1 MHNTSLP
8 VQHGIQANLAQILHQ
23 LLQVFLVGLT
33 IGMTRTVVP
42 GLAETEFGLGGQ
54 QFFLL
59 TTFVVVFGAVKSVM
73 NLFAGRFSDRFG
85 RKRVLVAGWVAALPI
100 PLLLLYAPNWGWVV
114 AATALLGVNQGLCWS
129 MTLNSKLDM
138 THLSQKG
145 LVNGMNEFSGYAA
158 VALAGVV
165 TAWLVDIH
173 GARQGLFLFGSVV
186 ILAGLVLAILM
197 VKETRPWALA
207 HVKETPPGLEETPPN
222 LPLSGEEQDAS
233 ATAVQERPSPDK
245 GRPGG
250 VSSPSLGQAFLYA
263 SWQNRSLLALNQ
275 AGLVEKFTDALV
287 WIILP
292 VWFVSQHLTLV
303 QGSSII
309 GVYALV
315 WGASQLITGPASDRF
330 GRKPLIVGGMWLC
343 GIGVLLLVLS
353 HSVWLWT
360 LEAGLIGFGMAMLYP
375 TLGAAVADVSPPAQ
389 RGTLLG
395 VYRFWRDFGY
405 AVGALAMGLLAQWAQ
420 ALDVTFWLVGGA
432 MLLSGGWVA
441 LAFNRG

>member
-1 MHNTSLP
+1 MAMRILQVFLP
-8 VQHGIQANLAQILHQ
+8 QVFSMPQLQHGIHANLAQILHQ

-85 RKRVLVAGWVAALPI
+85 RKRVLVAGWIAALPI

-114 AATALLGVNQGLCWS
+114 AATALLGINQGLCWS

-138 THLSQKG
+138 TNLNQKG

-165 TAWLVDIH
+165 TAWLVEVY
-173 GARQGLFLFGSVV
+173 GARLGLFLFGTTV
-186 ILAGLVLAILM
+186 IVLGLLLAVLVI
-197 VKETRPWALA
+197 KETRPWALA
-207 HVKETPPGLEETPPN
+207 HIQGIKPAP
-222 LPLSGEEQDAS
+222 A
-233 ATAVQERPSPDK
+233 
-245 GRPGG
+245 
-250 VSSPSLGQAFLYA
+250 PSLGQAFWYA
-263 SWQNRSLLALNQ
+263 SWQNRNLLALNQ

-292 VWFVSQHLTLV
+292 VWFVSQNLTLV

-315 WGASQLITGPASDRF
+315 WGASQLITGSASDRF

-343 GIGVLLLVLS
+343 GIGVLLLVLT
-353 HSVWLWT
+353 HTVWLWT

-389 RGTLLG
+389 RSTLLG

-405 AVGALAMGLLAQWAQ
+405 AVGALSMGLLAQWTQ
-420 ALDVTFWLVGGA
+420 GLDVTFWLVGVA
-432 MLLSGGWVA
+432 MLLSGAWVA
-441 LAFNRG
+441 LTFNKE

>member
-1 MHNTSLP
+1 MPLHSTLHP
-8 VQHGIQANLAQILHQ
+8 VQHGIRANIAQVLHQ

-85 RKRVLVAGWVAALPI
+85 RKRVLIAGWVAALPI

-114 AATALLGVNQGLCWS
+114 AATALLGINQGLCWS

-138 THLSQKG
+138 THLNQKG
-145 LVNGMNEFSGYAA
+145 LVNGINEFSGYAA

-165 TAWLVDIH
+165 TAWLVEVY
-173 GARQGLFLFGSVV
+173 GARLGLFLFGSVV
-186 ILAGLVLAILM
+186 ILSGLILAILM

-207 HVKETPPGLEETPPN
+207 H
-222 LPLSGEEQDAS
+222 AS
-233 ATAVQERPSPDK
+233 ASLSAGTNTQGIKPAPA
-245 GRPGG
+245 
-250 VSSPSLGQAFLYA
+250 PSLKQAFWYA
-263 SWQNRSLLALNQ
+263 SWQNRNLLALNQ

-292 VWFVSQHLTLV
+292 VWFVAQNLTLV

-343 GIGVLLLVLS
+343 GIGVLLLVLT
-353 HSVWLWT
+353 HTVWLWT

-389 RGTLLG
+389 RSTLLG

-405 AVGALAMGLLAQWAQ
+405 AVGALCMGLLAQWAQ
-420 ALDVTFWLVGGA
+420 GLNVTFWLVGVA
-432 MLLSGGWVA
+432 MLLSGAWVA
-441 LAFNRG
+441 LTFNKE

>member
-1 MHNTSLP
+1 MQQASAL
-8 VQHGIQANLAQILHQ
+8 QHGIRVNLAQILQQ

-33 IGMTRTVVP
+33 IGMTRTVIP
-42 GLAETEFGLGGQ
+42 GLAETEFGLGDQ

-59 TTFVVVFGAVKSVM
+59 TTFVVVFGAVKALM

-85 RKRVLVAGWVAALPI
+85 RKKVLIAGWLFAIPI
-100 PLLLLYAPNWGWVV
+100 PFLLLYAPDWSWVV
-114 AATALLGVNQGLCWS
+114 MATALLGVNQGLCWS

-138 THLSQKG
+138 TQLTQKG
-145 LVNGMNEFSGYAA
+145 LVNGLNEFSGYAA
-158 VALAGVV
+158 VAIAGIV
-165 TAWLVDIH
+165 TASLVDVY
-173 GARQGLFLFGSVV
+173 GAREGLFAFGSVV
-186 ILAGLVLAILM
+186 IVLGLLLAVVT

-207 HVKETPPGLEETPPN
+207 H
-222 LPLSGEEQDAS
+222 AS
-233 ATAVQERPSPDK
+233 SKTQQA
-245 GRPGG
+245 
-250 VSSPSLGQAFLYA
+250 PSLSLGAAFWYA

-292 VWFVSQHLTLV
+292 VWFVSQELSLV
-303 QGSSII
+303 EGSSLI

-343 GIGVLLLVLS
+343 GIGVLLLLFT

-360 LEAGLIGFGMAMLYP
+360 LEAALIGFGMAMLYP
-375 TLGAAVADVSPPAQ
+375 TLGAAVADISPPEQ

-405 AVGALAMGLLAQWAQ
+405 AVGALSMGLLAQWAQ
-420 ALDVTFWLVGGA
+420 GLDATFWLVGIA
-432 MLLSGGWVA
+432 MLLSGAWV
-441 LAFNRG
+441 LLGVDKE

>member
-1 MHNTSLP
+1 MILTKIRKMVFMPPHSTSLP
-8 VQHGIQANLAQILHQ
+8 LQHGIRANLAQVLHQ

-59 TTFVVVFGAVKSVM
+59 TTFVVTFGAVKSVM

-85 RKRVLVAGWVAALPI
+85 RKRVLVAGWITALPI

-165 TAWLVDIH
+165 TAWLVEVY
-173 GARQGLFLFGSVV
+173 GARQGLALFGTIV
-186 ILAGLVLAILM
+186 ILSGLILAVLMI
-197 VKETRPWALA
+197 KETRPWAVA
-207 HVKETPPGLEETPPN
+207 HTPAT
-222 LPLSGEEQDAS
+222 S
-233 ATAVQERPSPDK
+233 ATPAPPL
-245 GRPGG
+245 
-250 VSSPSLGQAFLYA
+250 SLGQAFLYA
-263 SWQNRSLLALNQ
+263 SWQNRNLLALNQ

-303 QGSSII
+303 QSSSII

-330 GRKPLIVGGMWLC
+330 GRKPLIAGGMWLC
-343 GIGVLLLVLS
+343 GIGVLLLVFT

-360 LEAGLIGFGMAMLYP
+360 LEAGIIGFGMAMLYP

-405 AVGALAMGLLAQWAQ
+405 AVGALCMGLLAQWAQ
-420 ALDVTFWLVGGA
+420 ALDVTFWLVGVA
-432 MLLSGGWVA
+432 MLLSSVWVA
-441 LAFNRG
+441 LALNKG

>member
-1 MHNTSLP
+1 MPQL
-8 VQHGIQANLAQILHQ
+8 QHGIHANLAQILHQ

-85 RKRVLVAGWVAALPI
+85 RKRVLITGWIAALPI

-114 AATALLGVNQGLCWS
+114 AATALLGINQGLCWS

-138 THLSQKG
+138 TNLNQKG

-165 TAWLVDIH
+165 TAWLVEVY
-173 GARQGLFLFGSVV
+173 GARLGLFMFGTTV
-186 ILAGLVLAILM
+186 IVLGLLLAVLVI
-197 VKETRPWALA
+197 KETRPWALA
-207 HVKETPPGLEETPPN
+207 HTQGIKPAP
-222 LPLSGEEQDAS
+222 A
-233 ATAVQERPSPDK
+233 
-245 GRPGG
+245 
-250 VSSPSLGQAFLYA
+250 PSLGQAFWYA
-263 SWQNRSLLALNQ
+263 SWQNRNLLALNQ

-292 VWFVSQHLTLV
+292 VWFVSQNLTLV

-315 WGASQLITGPASDRF
+315 WGASQLITGSASDRF

-343 GIGVLLLVLS
+343 GIGVLLLVLT
-353 HSVWLWT
+353 HTVWLWT

-389 RGTLLG
+389 RSTLLG

-405 AVGALAMGLLAQWAQ
+405 AVGALSMGLLAQWTQ
-420 ALDVTFWLVGGA
+420 GLDVTFWLVGVA
-432 MLLSGGWVA
+432 MLLSGAWVA
-441 LAFNRG
+441 LTFNKE

>member
-1 MHNTSLP
+1 MPQL
-8 VQHGIQANLAQILHQ
+8 QHGIHANLAPILHQ

-85 RKRVLVAGWVAALPI
+85 RKRVLVAGWMAALPI
-100 PLLLLYAPNWGWVV
+100 PFLLLYAPNWGWVV
-114 AATALLGVNQGLCWS
+114 AATALLGINQGLCWS

-138 THLSQKG
+138 TNLNQKG

-165 TAWLVDIH
+165 TAWLVGVY
-173 GARQGLFLFGSVV
+173 GARLGLFLFGTTVIV
-186 ILAGLVLAILM
+186 LGLILAVLV

-207 HVKETPPGLEETPPN
+207 HVPFDFAQG
-222 LPLSGEEQDAS
+222 
-233 ATAVQERPSPDK
+233 TALQPA
-245 GRPGG
+245 
-250 VSSPSLGQAFLYA
+250 LGQAFLYA
-263 SWQNRSLLALNQ
+263 SWQNRNLLALNQ

-292 VWFVSQHLTLV
+292 VWFVAQNLTLV
-303 QGSSII
+303 QASSII

-343 GIGVLLLVLS
+343 GIGVLLLVLT
-353 HSVWLWT
+353 HTVWLWT

-389 RGTLLG
+389 RSTLLG

-405 AVGALAMGLLAQWAQ
+405 AVGALSMGLLAQWAQ
-420 ALDVTFWLVGGA
+420 GLDVTFWLVGVA
-432 MLLSGGWVA
+432 MLLSGAWVA
-441 LAFNRG
+441 LAFTKE

>member
-1 MHNTSLP
+1 MTMRILQVFP
-8 VQHGIQANLAQILHQ
+8 PQVFFMPQLQHGIHANLAQILHQ

-85 RKRVLVAGWVAALPI
+85 RKRVLIAGWIAALPI
-100 PLLLLYAPNWGWVV
+100 PFLLLYAPNWGWVV
-114 AATALLGVNQGLCWS
+114 AATALLGINQGLCWS

-138 THLSQKG
+138 TNLNQKG

-165 TAWLVDIH
+165 TAWLVEVY
-173 GARQGLFLFGSVV
+173 GARLGLFMFGTSVIVLGLLLAVLV
-186 ILAGLVLAILM
+186 I
-197 VKETRPWALA
+197 KETRPWALA
-207 HVKETPPGLEETPPN
+207 HTQGIKPAP
-222 LPLSGEEQDAS
+222 A
-233 ATAVQERPSPDK
+233 
-245 GRPGG
+245 
-250 VSSPSLGQAFLYA
+250 PSLGQAFWYA
-263 SWQNRSLLALNQ
+263 SWQNRNLLALNQ

-292 VWFVSQHLTLV
+292 VWFVSQNLTLV
-303 QGSSII
+303 QSSSII

-315 WGASQLITGPASDRF
+315 WGASQLITGSASDRF

-343 GIGVLLLVLS
+343 GIGVLLLVLT
-353 HSVWLWT
+353 HTVWLWT

-389 RGTLLG
+389 RSTLLG

-405 AVGALAMGLLAQWAQ
+405 AVGALSMGLLAQWAQ
-420 ALDVTFWLVGGA
+420 GLDVTFWLVGVA
-432 MLLSGGWVA
+432 MLLSGAWVA
-441 LAFNRG
+441 LTFNKE

>member
-1 MHNTSLP
+1 MILTKIRKMVLMPLHSPSLP
-8 VQHGIQANLAQILHQ
+8 VQHGIRANLAQVLHQ

-42 GLAETEFGLGGQ
+42 GLAKTEFGLGGQ

-59 TTFVVVFGAVKSVM
+59 TTFVVTFGAVKSVM

-85 RKRVLVAGWVAALPI
+85 RKRVLVAGWLAALPI
-100 PLLLLYAPNWGWVV
+100 PFLLLYAPNWGWVV

-138 THLSQKG
+138 THLNQKG

-165 TAWLVDIH
+165 TAWLVEIY
-173 GARQGLFLFGSVV
+173 GARQGLALFGTIV
-186 ILAGLVLAILM
+186 ILSGLILAILM
-197 VKETRPWALA
+197 IKETRPWALA
-207 HVKETPPGLEETPPN
+207 HAPAV
-222 LPLSGEEQDAS
+222 S
-233 ATAVQERPSPDK
+233 ATSMPP
-245 GRPGG
+245 
-250 VSSPSLGQAFLYA
+250 PSLGQAFLYA
-263 SWQNRSLLALNQ
+263 SWQNRNLLALNQ

-303 QGSSII
+303 QASSII

-343 GIGVLLLVLS
+343 GIGVLLLVLT
-353 HSVWLWT
+353 HTVWLWT
-360 LEAGLIGFGMAMLYP
+360 LEAGVIGFGMAMLYP

-405 AVGALAMGLLAQWAQ
+405 AVGALCMGLLAQWAQ
-420 ALDVTFWLVGGA
+420 GLEITFWLVGVA
-432 MLLSGGWVA
+432 MLLSGAWVA
-441 LAFNRG
+441 AAFNTTLRK

>member
-1 MHNTSLP
+1 MHSVSHP
-8 VQHGIQANLAQILHQ
+8 VQHGIRANLAQVMHQ

-59 TTFVVVFGAVKSVM
+59 TTFVITFGAVKSVM

-186 ILAGLVLAILM
+186 ILAGLVLALVVIR
-197 VKETRPWALA
+197 ETRPWALA
-207 HVKETPPGLEETPPN
+207 HSTSNMQGIKPAP
-222 LPLSGEEQDAS
+222 A
-233 ATAVQERPSPDK
+233 
-245 GRPGG
+245 
-250 VSSPSLGQAFLYA
+250 PSLGQAFWYA
-263 SWQNRSLLALNQ
+263 SWQNRNLLALNQ

-292 VWFVSQHLTLV
+292 VWFVAQNLTLV

-315 WGASQLITGPASDRF
+315 WGASQLVTGPASDRF
-330 GRKPLIVGGMWLC
+330 GRKLLIVGGMWLC

-360 LEAGLIGFGMAMLYP
+360 LEAGIIGFGMAMLYP

-405 AVGALAMGLLAQWAQ
+405 AVGALCMGLLAQWAQ
-420 ALDVTFWLVGGA
+420 GLNVTFWLVGVA
-432 MLLSGGWVA
+432 MLLSGAWVA
-441 LAFNRG
+441 LAFNKE

>member
-1 MHNTSLP
+1 MTMRILQVFP
-8 VQHGIQANLAQILHQ
+8 PQVFFMPQLQHGIQANLAQILHQ

-59 TTFVVVFGAVKSVM
+59 TTFVVVFGAVKSLM

-85 RKRVLVAGWVAALPI
+85 RKRVLVVGWMAALPI
-100 PLLLLYAPNWGWVV
+100 PFLLLYAPNWGWVV
-114 AATALLGVNQGLCWS
+114 AATALLGINQGLCWS

-138 THLSQKG
+138 TNLNQKG

-165 TAWLVDIH
+165 TAWLVEVY
-173 GARQGLFLFGSVV
+173 GARLGLFLFGTTV
-186 ILAGLVLAILM
+186 IVLGLLLAVLV

-207 HVKETPPGLEETPPN
+207 HIQGIKPTPT
-222 LPLSGEEQDAS
+222 
-233 ATAVQERPSPDK
+233 
-245 GRPGG
+245 
-250 VSSPSLGQAFLYA
+250 PSLGQAFWYA
-263 SWQNRSLLALNQ
+263 SWQNRNLLALNQ

-292 VWFVSQHLTLV
+292 IWFVSQNLTLV

-315 WGASQLITGPASDRF
+315 WGASQLITGSASDRF

-343 GIGVLLLVLS
+343 GIGVLLLVLT
-353 HSVWLWT
+353 HTVWLWT

-389 RGTLLG
+389 RSTLLG

-405 AVGALAMGLLAQWAQ
+405 AVGALCMGLLAQWAQ
-420 ALDVTFWLVGGA
+420 GLDVTFWLVGVA
-432 MLLSGGWVA
+432 MLLSGAWVA
-441 LAFNRG
+441 LTFNKE